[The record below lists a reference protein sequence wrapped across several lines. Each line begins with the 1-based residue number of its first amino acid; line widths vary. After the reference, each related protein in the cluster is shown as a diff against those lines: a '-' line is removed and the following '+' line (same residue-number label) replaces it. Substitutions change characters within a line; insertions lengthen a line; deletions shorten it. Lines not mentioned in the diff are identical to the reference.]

1 MNLAT
6 TTKPEKAVK
15 SFVRVEGGSGV
26 IVDLRK
32 GKSNDGQSGLREL
45 HGHYWR
51 RSMMIIEER
60 AELFNE

>member
-15 SFVRVEGGSGV
+15 SFVRIEGGSGV

-32 GKSNDGQSGLREL
+32 GEK
-45 HGHYWR
+45 
-51 RSMMIIEER
+51 
-60 AELFNE
+60 

>member
-15 SFVRVEGGSGV
+15 SFVRIEGAQELLL
-26 IVDLRK
+26 IYER

-51 RSMMIIEER
+51 RSMMITEER